1 VNGPL
6 RVLVTG
12 AGGLLGGRLAALL
25 HERGLDVTAA
35 HRQALPP
42 PGPRAVAA
50 ELDGAPSVEALLDE
64 TRPEA
69 VVHAAVLSRADDCE
83 NRPDAADLVNARL
96 PGLVARACGERGIRL
111 VALSTDLV
119 FSGDR
124 SFSSERDATVPGN
137 VYGRSKLAGERA
149 VLEACPAAAVARV
162 ALVLGRGHGSRATSS
177 ESIAQALR
185 AGRPQKLFTD
195 EFRTPIDPESVADA
209 LARLLAGSQ
218 AGVFHLGGPER
229 LSRFELG
236 ERVARA
242 FGLPTRGLVPAL
254 QAEHQGP
261 DRRAPDASLDSGRA
275 RRELGWQPRPLDA
288 AIREGRL

>member
-1 VNGPL
+1 M
-6 RVLVTG
+6 
-12 AGGLLGGRLAALL
+12 
-25 HERGLDVTAA
+25 
-35 HRQALPP
+35 
-42 PGPRAVAA
+42 RA
-50 ELDGAPSVEALLDE
+50 
-64 TRPEA
+64 
-69 VVHAAVLSRADDCE
+69 
-83 NRPDAADLVNARL
+83 L
-96 PGLVARACGERGIRL
+96 PGLVARACAERGIRL

-124 SFSSERDATVPGN
+124 SFSSERDATVPRN
-137 VYGRSKLAGERA
+137 LYGRTKLAGERA

-209 LARLLAGSQ
+209 LARAPCGKPGRRLPPGRAGTAQ
-218 AGVFHLGGPER
+218 PLRARGAG
-229 LSRFELG
+229 
-236 ERVARA
+236 RA
-242 FGLPTRGLVPAL
+242 SLRPSDAGLVPAL

-261 DRRAPDASLDSGRA
+261 DRRAPDASLDSSRA

-288 AIREGRL
+288 AIREGRP